1 MKRKRRRRNFF
12 DGFLNEKCQEGW
24 AVMMRFNAHEKKI
37 IKFSLEVS
45 GVAKGVSGVQKKIKN
60 SILN

>member
-37 IKFSLEVS
+37 IKFSVEVS
-45 GVAKGVSGVQKKIKN
+45 GVARGRVGYRKKLK
-60 SILN
+60 ILF